1 MPCQKAK
8 GKWSI
13 TWDELGVSKKGFR
26 VFSVVC
32 NGLH

>member
-26 VFSVVC
+26 VFC
-32 NGLH
+32 RL